1 MKLNLFPASMIKCNA
16 HLNESKTCS
25 NGETIWDIFKEQLD
39 SENYAKRAE
48 GLGFFFTF
56 TITIFGLIILIA
68 EELVQVFFNSVKY
81 FKSIE
86 NVTEVLMVT
95 CTLVEFI
102 LFFHDRNFA
111 SQFGIWAVF
120 LGLLVFQNNY
130 QNHCT
135 STTWP

>member
-1 MKLNLFPASMIKCNA
+1 MTINLLPANMIKCNA

-25 NGETIWDIFKEQLD
+25 NGDTVWDIFKEQMD
-39 SENYAKRAE
+39 SEIYAKRAE
-48 GLGFFFTF
+48 ALGFFFTF
-56 TITIFGLIILIA
+56 TITIFGLIALIA

-120 LGLLVFQNNY
+120 LG
-130 QNHCT
+130 
-135 STTWP
+135 

>member
-1 MKLNLFPASMIKCNA
+1 MTINLLPANMIKCNA

-25 NGETIWDIFKEQLD
+25 NGDTVWDIFKEQMD
-39 SENYAKRAE
+39 SEIYAKRAE
-48 GLGFFFTF
+48 ALGFFFTF
-56 TITIFGLIILIA
+56 TITIFGLIALIA
-68 EELVQVFFNSVKY
+68 EELVQVFFNSLKY

-102 LFFHDRNFA
+102 LLFHDRNEA

-120 LGLLVFQNNY
+120 LG
-130 QNHCT
+130 
-135 STTWP
+135 

>member
-1 MKLNLFPASMIKCNA
+1 MTINLFPASMIQCNA

-25 NGETIWDIFKEQLD
+25 NGETVWDIFKEQLD

-86 NVTEVLMVT
+86 NVTEVLMVA
-95 CTLVEFI
+95 CTLVEFT
-102 LFFHDRNFA
+102 LFFHDRNVA

-120 LGLLVFQNNY
+120 LGWLVFQTNAPPV
-130 QNHCT
+130 
-135 STTWP
+135 S

>member
-1 MKLNLFPASMIKCNA
+1 MTINLFPASMIQCNA

-25 NGETIWDIFKEQLD
+25 NGETVWDIFKEQLD

-56 TITIFGLIILIA
+56 TITIFGLIALIA
-68 EELVQVFFNSVKY
+68 EELVQVFFNSLNY

-95 CTLVEFI
+95 CILVEFI
-102 LFFHDRNFA
+102 FFFYDRDVA
-111 SQFGIWAVF
+111 RQFGIWSVF
-120 LGLLVFQNNY
+120 LGWLV
-130 QNHCT
+130 
-135 STTWP
+135 S